1 MFGLEASVEAE
12 VESLEGLGAI
22 VAVDLDGS
30 VIPEDADLDKR
41 GSVEGAVRDFCP
53 STTPFLR
60 FLLSGRARTSSALRL
75 LF

>member
-12 VESLEGLGAI
+12 LESLEGLGPI

-30 VIPEDADLDKR
+30 VAPEDADLDRR
-41 GSVEGAVRDFCP
+41 GSVGGAARDFCP
-53 STTPFLR
+53 STMPFLR